1 MKKINV
7 PHNHHRRLSIVIM
20 FCAVLCLGLLGC
32 SKQPFSDD
40 FFKQLKDDTG
50 HFAYPGLPFGS
61 TPEQAQEVLG
71 ISLGEPNETQISVYG
86 REDLIPTYYFPEKP
100 VGSIYGLDVGCD
112 LQFLN
117 GGLWAITWGFNT
129 DEEQDVENVL
139 ALLKETYGEP
149 DTSQSNQ
156 VLNCTTQSNR
166 WIVEGEDYF
175 TSLTCSV
182 SFNPAEGKKTPYSF
196 AIGLMYNQWTDVEG
210 NPYPEK

>member
-1 MKKINV
+1 MMRRFMAALLMACLLLPAAAAGEAQEAARKVVYLTFDDGPKK
-7 PHNHHRRLSIVIM
+7 
-20 FCAVLCLGLLGC
+20 
-32 SKQPFSDD
+32 D
-40 FFKQLKDDTG
+40 
-50 HFAYPGLPFGS
+50 
-61 TPEQAQEVLG
+61 TPEL
-71 ISLGEPNETQISVYG
+71 
-86 REDLIPTYYFPEKP
+86 
-100 VGSIYGLDVGCD
+100 
-112 LQFLN
+112 
-117 GGLWAITWGFNT
+117 
-129 DEEQDVENVL
+129 L